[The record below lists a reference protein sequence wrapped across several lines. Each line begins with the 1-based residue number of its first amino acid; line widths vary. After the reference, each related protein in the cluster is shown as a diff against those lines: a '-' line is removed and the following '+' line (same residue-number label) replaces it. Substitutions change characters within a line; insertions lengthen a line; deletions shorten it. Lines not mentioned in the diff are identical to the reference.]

1 MDVVPDLNDRV
12 AWEVGAFLIATWLML
27 QDNVESIDYSPTVK
41 SNYHIRGE
49 NVGEVVRRFLE
60 DENALLNGHTVSH

>member
-1 MDVVPDLNDRV
+1 M
-12 AWEVGAFLIATWLML
+12 
-27 QDNVESIDYSPTVK
+27 ESIDYSPTVK